1 MAVASASL
9 STSMDSMLLGLIMLS
24 AFGVWPSI
32 PDPNP
37 GAETVVLNGIPSTI
51 YNGASDKLGLL
62 QTVLSIFESL
72 QNNIDLYRSI
82 ETEFTT
88 TSSAYENIKT
98 RIDELHKQIA
108 KLPSY
113 QPTTKSITYLFHN

>member
-1 MAVASASL
+1 MTNIERLKLELANKSYFTDDEYSIFL
-9 STSMDSMLLGLIMLS
+9 EENGLT
-24 AFGVWPSI
+24 PSESYT
-32 PDPNP
+32 
-37 GAETVVLNGIPSTI
+37 GT
-51 YNGASDKLGLL
+51 DKLGIL

-88 TSSAYENIKT
+88 TSSAYENIKI

-108 KLPSY
+108 KLPEY
-113 QPTTKSITYLFHN
+113 QPKVKSITYLFHN

>member
-1 MAVASASL
+1 MTNLERLKLELANKSYFA
-9 STSMDSMLLGLIMLS
+9 DSEYSIFLEENGLT
-24 AFGVWPSI
+24 PS
-32 PDPNP
+32 
-37 GAETVVLNGIPSTI
+37 ETYVGTE
-51 YNGASDKLGLL
+51 KFRLL

-108 KLPSY
+108 KLPEY
-113 QPTTKSITYLFHN
+113 QPKVKSITYLFHN